1 MPYTPH
7 EHQLKLH
14 KSKAKVKWNQTGRRG
29 GKTRSA
35 LEEDLAIIE
44 SLSHKYV
51 QFPGQEGQTAEE
63 ARLVPAIHVWTVAP
77 TKAQM
82 YQVWNEM
89 QAFIPEHL
97 VSKTNPYRENK
108 LGGGR
113 GSGFKEDALHVWLV
127 FRDKNGRW
135 LQGKDGKPRPRPI
148 VFWELKSADNPE
160 SLQSVGLDFLH
171 ITEAQEIDER
181 GWNKLRPTLS
191 SPGRAGRALV
201 EGIPPVSPSHWF
213 ARNFKRAKEKPS
225 TRREAFSW
233 TAFDNPLLTDEQ
245 KEEIMDDKE
254 TMMEDDWNRLYM
266 AIQPEGAGAF
276 FRKVD
281 KAARAKELYQPAAG
295 QQYVAGLDLGRSN
308 DATVL
313 IIKNR
318 KTRESV
324 SATELLKTDWLVQME
339 TIKSEAR
346 RWNLKQI
353 VMDSTGLGGQFARDI
368 MYNEMLTEGIPV
380 VAFNFTPVAK
390 YHDLYLPYRVALE
403 HQEVSFPA
411 EWGKLTSQLM
421 DTTHKETANRGHVFG
436 TSSGGHDDWAD
447 AEVLALYG
455 CDPIEYAQ
463 STRPARSTE
472 GMEPLRPNYIPKRR
486 RGKLS
491 LIEMT
496 RSSRHR
502 DLNEQIDALL
512 EEEKAGLNV

>member
-1 MPYTPH
+1 MPYQPH

-35 LEEDLAIIE
+35 LEEDLAVIE

-51 QFPGQEGQTAEE
+51 EIPSQPGKQTAEE

-97 VSKTNPYRENK
+97 VSKTNPYRDNK

-113 GSGFKEDALHVWLV
+113 GSGFKEDALHVWLT
-127 FRDKNGRW
+127 FKDKNGRW
-135 LQGKDGKPRPRPI
+135 LRGRDGKPRPRPI

-171 ITEAQEIDER
+171 ITEAQEVAEI

-191 SPGRAGRALV
+191 SPGRAGRALI

-213 ARNFKRAKEKPS
+213 ARNFKRAKASPS
-225 TRREAFSW
+225 RRREAFSW
-233 TAFDNPLLTDEQ
+233 TAFDNPLLTEDQ
-245 KEEIMDDKE
+245 KEEIRDDKE

-281 KAARAKELYQPAAG
+281 LAARSTELMRPAKGGAE
-295 QQYVAGLDLGRSN
+295 YVAGLDLGRSN

-313 IIKNR
+313 IVKNR

-324 SATELLKTDWLVQME
+324 SVTELLKTDWTIQME
-339 TIKSEAR
+339 TIRSEAR

-368 MYNEMLTEGIPV
+368 MYTEMLAENIPV
-380 VAFNFTPVAK
+380 IAFNFTPVAK
-390 YHDLYLPYRVALE
+390 YHDLYLPYRIALE
-403 HQEVSFPA
+403 HEQVSFPA
-411 EWGKLTSQLM
+411 DWNKLSSQLM
-421 DTTHKETANRGHVFG
+421 DTTHKETSNRGHVFG
-436 TSSGGHDDWAD
+436 TSSGAHDDWAD

-455 CDPIEYAQ
+455 CDPVEY
-463 STRPARSTE
+463 SMTTRKQRDSS
-472 GMEPLRPNYIPKRR
+472 GMEPLRPNFISKR
-486 RGKLS
+486 RGKKRGFIGL
-491 LIEMT
+491 T
-496 RSSRHR
+496 REARHAAYL
-502 DLNEQIDALL
+502 DEVDTIL
-512 EEEKAGLNV
+512 EAETIR

>member
-1 MPYTPH
+1 VPYIPH

-35 LEEDLAIIE
+35 LEEDLAVIE
-44 SLSHKYV
+44 FLSHQYV
-51 QFPGQEGQTAEE
+51 KLPDHPLQTAEE

-97 VSKTNPYRENK
+97 VSKTNPYRDNK

-113 GSGFKEDALHVWLV
+113 GSGFKEDALHVWLA
-127 FRDKNGRW
+127 FKDKNGRW
-135 LQGKDGKPRPRPI
+135 LRGRDGKQRPRPV
-148 VFWELKSADNPE
+148 VFWELKSADNPD

-171 ITEAQEIDER
+171 VTEAQEIAEI

-191 SPGRAGRALV
+191 SPGRAGRALI

-213 ARNFKRAKEKPS
+213 ARNFKRAKESPNS
-225 TRREAFSW
+225 RRESFSW
-233 TAFDNPLLTDEQ
+233 TAFDNPLLTEDQ
-245 KEEIMDDKE
+245 KEEIREDKE

-266 AIQPEGAGAF
+266 AIQPEGVGAF

-281 KAARAKELYQPAAG
+281 VAARGQELYAPKNG
-295 QQYVAGLDLGRSN
+295 EEYIAGLDLGRSN

-313 IIKNR
+313 IVKNR

-324 SATELLKTDWLVQME
+324 SVTELLKTDWTIQME
-339 TIKSEAR
+339 TIRSEAR
-346 RWNLKQI
+346 RWRLKQI

-368 MYNEMLTEGIPV
+368 MYNEMLAEGIPV
-380 VAFNFTPVAK
+380 IAFNFTPVAK
-390 YHDLYLPYRVALE
+390 YHDLYLPYRIALE
-403 HQEVSFPA
+403 HEEVSFPA
-411 EWGKLTSQLM
+411 YWSKLSSQLM
-421 DTTHKETANRGHVFG
+421 DTTHRETSNRGHVFG
-436 TSSGGHDDWAD
+436 ISSGVHDDWAD

-455 CDPIEYAQ
+455 CDPVEYSL
-463 STRPARSTE
+463 STRPVRNTG
-472 GMEPLRPNYIPKRR
+472 GMEPLRPNHTSSRPK
-486 RGKLS
+486 KLDFIG
-491 LIEMT
+491 LT
-496 RSSRHR
+496 RSARHAAFN
-502 DLNEQIDALL
+502 DEIDQIL
-512 EEEKAGLNV
+512 ESEKVR

>member
-1 MPYTPH
+1 MPYQPH

-35 LEEDLAIIE
+35 LEEDLAVIE

-51 QFPGQEGQTAEE
+51 EIPSQPGKQTAEE

-97 VSKTNPYRENK
+97 VSKTNPYRDNK

-113 GSGFKEDALHVWLV
+113 GSGFKEDALHVWLT
-127 FRDKNGRW
+127 FKDRNGRW
-135 LQGKDGKPRPRPI
+135 LRGRDGKPRPRPI

-171 ITEAQEIDER
+171 ITEAQEIAEI

-213 ARNFKRAKEKPS
+213 ARNFKRAKESPS
-225 TRREAFSW
+225 RRRESFSW
-233 TAFDNPLLTDEQ
+233 TAFDNPLLTEDQ
-245 KEEIMDDKE
+245 KEEIRDDKE

-281 KAARAKELYQPAAG
+281 LAARSTELMRPAKGGAE
-295 QQYVAGLDLGRSN
+295 YVAGLDLGRSN

-313 IIKNR
+313 IVKNR

-324 SATELLKTDWLVQME
+324 SVTELLKTDWTIQME
-339 TIKSEAR
+339 TIRSEAR

-368 MYNEMLTEGIPV
+368 MYTEMLAENIPV
-380 VAFNFTPVAK
+380 IAFNFTPVAK
-390 YHDLYLPYRVALE
+390 YHDLYLPYRIALE
-403 HQEVSFPA
+403 HEQVSFPA
-411 EWGKLTSQLM
+411 DWNKLSSQLM
-421 DTTHKETANRGHVFG
+421 DTTHKETSNRGHVFG
-436 TSSGGHDDWAD
+436 TSSGAHDDWAD

-455 CDPIEYAQ
+455 CDPVEY
-463 STRPARSTE
+463 SMTTRKQRDSS
-472 GMEPLRPNYIPKRR
+472 GMEPLRPNFISKR
-486 RGKLS
+486 RGKKRGFIGL
-491 LIEMT
+491 T
-496 RSSRHR
+496 REARHAAYL
-502 DLNEQIDALL
+502 DEVDTIL
-512 EEEKAGLNV
+512 EAETIR

>member
-35 LEEDLAIIE
+35 LEEDLAVIE
-44 SLSHKYV
+44 SLSHQYV
-51 QFPGQEGQTAEE
+51 KLPDQPLQTAEE

-97 VSKTNPYRENK
+97 VSKTNPYRDNK

-113 GSGFKEDALHVWLV
+113 GSGFKEDALHVWLT
-127 FRDKNGRW
+127 FKDKNGRW
-135 LQGKDGKPRPRPI
+135 LRGRDGKQRPRPV
-148 VFWELKSADNPE
+148 VFWELKSADNPD

-171 ITEAQEIDER
+171 ITEAQEIAEI

-201 EGIPPVSPSHWF
+201 EGIPPVSTSHWF
-213 ARNFKRAKEKPS
+213 ARNFKRAKASPNN
-225 TRREAFSW
+225 RREAFSW
-233 TAFDNPLLTDEQ
+233 TAFDNPLLTEDQ
-245 KEEIMDDKE
+245 KEEIREDKE

-266 AIQPEGAGAF
+266 AIQPEGVGAF

-281 KAARAKELYQPAAG
+281 VAARGQELYAPKNG
-295 QQYVAGLDLGRSN
+295 EEYIAGLDLGRSN

-313 IIKNR
+313 IVKNR

-324 SATELLKTDWLVQME
+324 SVTELLKTDWTIQME
-339 TIKSEAR
+339 TIRSEAR
-346 RWNLKQI
+346 RWRLKQI

-368 MYNEMLTEGIPV
+368 MYNEMLAEGIPV
-380 VAFNFTPVAK
+380 IAFNFTPVAK
-390 YHDLYLPYRVALE
+390 YHDLYLPYRIALE
-403 HQEVSFPA
+403 HEEVSFPA
-411 EWGKLTSQLM
+411 YWSKLSSQLM

-436 TSSGGHDDWAD
+436 TSSGAHDDWAD

-455 CDPIEYAQ
+455 CDPVEYSL
-463 STRPARSTE
+463 STRPVKTAS
-472 GMEPLRPNYIPKRR
+472 GMEPLTPNYISSKSK
-486 RGKLS
+486 KLDFIG
-491 LIEMT
+491 LT
-496 RSSRHR
+496 RSARHAAFN
-502 DLNEQIDALL
+502 DEIDQIL
-512 EEEKAGLNV
+512 ESEKVR

>member
-1 MPYTPH
+1 MPYQPH

-14 KSKAKVKWNQTGRRG
+14 RSKAKVKWNQTGRRG

-35 LEEDLAIIE
+35 LEEDLAVIE

-51 QFPGQEGQTAEE
+51 QFPNSDKKQTAEE

-89 QAFIPEHL
+89 QAFIPEYL
-97 VSKTNPYRENK
+97 VSKTNPYRDNK

-113 GSGFKEDALHVWLV
+113 GSGFKEDALHVWLT
-127 FRDKNGRW
+127 FKDRNGRW
-135 LQGKDGKPRPRPI
+135 LRGRDGKVRPRPI

-171 ITEAQEIDER
+171 VTEAQEIDER

-191 SPGRAGRALV
+191 SPGRAGRALI

-225 TRREAFSW
+225 RRREAFSW
-233 TAFDNPLLTDEQ
+233 SAFDNPLLTDEQ
-245 KEEIMDDKE
+245 KEEILEDKE
-254 TMMEDDWNRLYM
+254 TMMEEDWNRLYM
-266 AIQPEGAGAF
+266 AIQPEGVGAF

-281 KAARAKELYQPAAG
+281 KAARGKELLRPDHTQE
-295 QQYVAGLDLGRSN
+295 YVAGLDLGRSN

-313 IIKNR
+313 IVKNR

-324 SATELLKTDWLVQME
+324 SATELLKTDWTLQME
-339 TIKSEAR
+339 TIRSEAR
-346 RWNLKQI
+346 RWNLRQI

-368 MYNEMLTEGIPV
+368 MYNEMLAEGIPV

-403 HQEVSFPA
+403 HEQVSFPP
-411 EWGKLTSQLM
+411 EWSKLSSQLM

-455 CDPIEYAQ
+455 CDPVEYAQ
-463 STRPARSTE
+463 STRSLRDTM
-472 GMEPLRPNYIPKRR
+472 GMEPLRPNFISRR
-486 RGKLS
+486 RGKKRGFIGL
-491 LIEMT
+491 T
-496 RSSRHR
+496 REARHA
-502 DLNEQIDALL
+502 DYFNEIDNLL
-512 EEEKAGLNV
+512 EAETIR

>member
-35 LEEDLAIIE
+35 LEEDLAVIE

-51 QFPGQEGQTAEE
+51 EFPNDPNKQTAEE

-97 VSKTNPYRENK
+97 VSKTNPYRDNK

-113 GSGFKEDALHVWLV
+113 GSGFKEDALHVWLT
-127 FRDKNGRW
+127 FKDKNGRW
-135 LQGKDGKPRPRPI
+135 LKGRDGKPRPRPI

-171 ITEAQEIDER
+171 ITEAQEIAEI

-213 ARNFKRAKEKPS
+213 ARNFKRAKESPS
-225 TRREAFSW
+225 RRRESFSW
-233 TAFDNPLLTDEQ
+233 TAFDNPLLTEDQ
-245 KEEIMDDKE
+245 KEEIREDKE

-281 KAARAKELYQPAAG
+281 KASRGTELMRPAGSGAE
-295 QQYVAGLDLGRSN
+295 YVAGLDLGRSN

-313 IIKNR
+313 IVKNR

-324 SATELLKTDWLVQME
+324 SVTELLKTDWTIQME
-339 TIKSEAR
+339 TIRSEAR

-368 MYNEMLTEGIPV
+368 MYTEMLAEGIPV
-380 VAFNFTPVAK
+380 IAFNFSPVSK
-390 YHDLYLPYRVALE
+390 YHDLYLPYRIALE
-403 HQEVSFPA
+403 HEQVSFPA
-411 EWGKLTSQLM
+411 EWNKLSSQLM

-436 TSSGGHDDWAD
+436 TSSGSHDDWAD

-455 CDPIEYAQ
+455 CDPVEYSVTTRKKRE
-463 STRPARSTE
+463 ST
-472 GMEPLRPNYIPKRR
+472 GIEPLRPNFISKRR
-486 RGKLS
+486 KKHG
-491 LIEMT
+491 LIGLT
-496 RSSRHR
+496 REARHAGYL
-502 DLNEQIDALL
+502 DGIDEVL
-512 EEEKAGLNV
+512 EAGIIR

>member
-1 MPYTPH
+1 MPYQPH

-35 LEEDLAIIE
+35 LEEDLAVIE

-51 QFPGQEGQTAEE
+51 EIPSQPGKQTAEE

-97 VSKTNPYRENK
+97 VSKTNPYRDNK

-113 GSGFKEDALHVWLV
+113 GSGFKEDALHVWLT
-127 FRDKNGRW
+127 FKDRNGRW
-135 LQGKDGKPRPRPI
+135 LRGRDGKPRPRPI
-148 VFWELKSADNPE
+148 IFWELKSADNPE

-171 ITEAQEIDER
+171 ITEAQEIAEI

-191 SPGRAGRALV
+191 SPGRAGRALI

-213 ARNFKRAKEKPS
+213 ARNFKRAKASPS
-225 TRREAFSW
+225 RRREAFSW
-233 TAFDNPLLTDEQ
+233 TAFDNPLLTEDQ
-245 KEEIMDDKE
+245 KEEIRDDKE

-281 KAARAKELYQPAAG
+281 KAARGTELMRPAKGGAE
-295 QQYVAGLDLGRSN
+295 YVAGLDLGRSN

-313 IIKNR
+313 IVKNR

-324 SATELLKTDWLVQME
+324 SATELLKTDWTIQME
-339 TIKSEAR
+339 TIRSEAR

-368 MYNEMLTEGIPV
+368 MYTEMLAERIPV
-380 VAFNFTPVAK
+380 IAFNFTPVAK
-390 YHDLYLPYRVALE
+390 YHDLYLPYRIALE
-403 HQEVSFPA
+403 HEEVSFPA
-411 EWGKLTSQLM
+411 EWNKLSSQLM
-421 DTTHKETANRGHVFG
+421 DTTHKETTNRGHVFG
-436 TSSGGHDDWAD
+436 TSSGAHDDWAD

-455 CDPIEYAQ
+455 CDPVEY
-463 STRPARSTE
+463 SVTTRKQRETG
-472 GMEPLRPNYIPKRR
+472 GMEPLRPNFISKR
-486 RGKLS
+486 RGKKRGFIGL
-491 LIEMT
+491 T
-496 RSSRHR
+496 REARHAAYL
-502 DLNEQIDALL
+502 DEVDTIL
-512 EEEKAGLNV
+512 EAETIR

>member
-1 MPYTPH
+1 MPYQPH

-35 LEEDLAIIE
+35 LEEDLAVIE

-51 QFPGQEGQTAEE
+51 EIPSQPGKQTAEE

-97 VSKTNPYRENK
+97 VSKTNPYRDNK

-113 GSGFKEDALHVWLV
+113 GSGFKEDALHVWLT
-127 FRDKNGRW
+127 FKDRNGRW
-135 LQGKDGKPRPRPI
+135 LRGRDGKPRPRPI
-148 VFWELKSADNPE
+148 IFWELKSADNPE

-171 ITEAQEIDER
+171 ITEAQEIAEI

-191 SPGRAGRALV
+191 SPGRAGRALI

-213 ARNFKRAKEKPS
+213 ARNFKRAKASPS
-225 TRREAFSW
+225 RRREAFSW
-233 TAFDNPLLTDEQ
+233 TAFDNPLLTEDQKDE
-245 KEEIMDDKE
+245 IRDDKE

-281 KAARAKELYQPAAG
+281 KAARGTELMRPAKGGAE
-295 QQYVAGLDLGRSN
+295 YVAGLDLGRSN

-313 IIKNR
+313 IVKNR

-324 SATELLKTDWLVQME
+324 SATELLKTDWTIQME
-339 TIKSEAR
+339 TIRSEAR

-368 MYNEMLTEGIPV
+368 MYTEMLAERIPV
-380 VAFNFTPVAK
+380 IAFNFTPVAK
-390 YHDLYLPYRVALE
+390 YHDLYLPYRIALE
-403 HQEVSFPA
+403 HEEVSFPA
-411 EWGKLTSQLM
+411 EWNKLSSQLM
-421 DTTHKETANRGHVFG
+421 DTTHKETSNRGHVFG
-436 TSSGGHDDWAD
+436 TSSGAHDDWAD

-455 CDPIEYAQ
+455 CDPVEYSVTTHKQ
-463 STRPARSTE
+463 RETG
-472 GMEPLRPNYIPKRR
+472 GMEPLRPNFISKR
-486 RGKLS
+486 RGKKRGFIGL
-491 LIEMT
+491 T
-496 RSSRHR
+496 REARHAAYL
-502 DLNEQIDALL
+502 DEVDTIL
-512 EEEKAGLNV
+512 EAETIR

>member
-35 LEEDLAIIE
+35 LEEDLAVIE

-51 QFPGQEGQTAEE
+51 EIPSLPGKQTAEE

-97 VSKTNPYRENK
+97 VSKTNPYRDNK

-113 GSGFKEDALHVWLV
+113 GSGFKEDALHVWLT
-127 FRDKNGRW
+127 FKDKNGRW
-135 LQGKDGKPRPRPI
+135 LRGRDGKPRPRPI

-171 ITEAQEIDER
+171 ITEAQEIAEI

-191 SPGRAGRALV
+191 SPGRAGRALI

-213 ARNFKRAKEKPS
+213 ARNFKRAKASPS
-225 TRREAFSW
+225 RRREAFSW
-233 TAFDNPLLTDEQ
+233 TAFDNPLLTEEQ
-245 KEEIMDDKE
+245 KEEIRDDKE

-266 AIQPEGAGAF
+266 AIQPEGVGAF

-281 KAARAKELYQPAAG
+281 IAARSTQLLRPAKGGAE
-295 QQYVAGLDLGRSN
+295 YVAGLDLGRSN

-313 IIKNR
+313 IVKNR

-324 SATELLKTDWLVQME
+324 SVVELLKTDWMIQME
-339 TIKSEAR
+339 TIRAEAR
-346 RWNLKQI
+346 RWQLKQI

-368 MYNEMLTEGIPV
+368 MYTEMLAEGIPV
-380 VAFNFTPVAK
+380 IAFNFTPVSK
-390 YHDLYLPYRVALE
+390 YHDLYLPYRIALE
-403 HQEVSFPA
+403 HEQVSFPA
-411 EWGKLTSQLM
+411 EWNKLSSQLM

-436 TSSGGHDDWAD
+436 TSSGAHDDWAD

-455 CDPIEYAQ
+455 CDPVEY
-463 STRPARSTE
+463 SVTTRKTRDSS
-472 GMEPLRPNYIPKRR
+472 GMEPLRPNFIPKRR
-486 RGKLS
+486 GKKRGFIGL
-491 LIEMT
+491 T
-496 RSSRHR
+496 REARHAAYL
-502 DLNEQIDALL
+502 DEVDTIL
-512 EEEKAGLNV
+512 EAETIR

>member
-1 MPYTPH
+1 MPYQPH

-35 LEEDLAIIE
+35 LEEDLAVIE

-51 QFPGQEGQTAEE
+51 EIPSQPGKQTAEE

-97 VSKTNPYRENK
+97 VSKTNPYRDNK

-113 GSGFKEDALHVWLV
+113 GSGFKEDALHVWLT
-127 FRDKNGRW
+127 FKDRNGRW
-135 LQGKDGKPRPRPI
+135 LRGRDGKPRPRPI

-171 ITEAQEIDER
+171 ITEAQEVAEI

-191 SPGRAGRALV
+191 SPGRAGRALI

-213 ARNFKRAKEKPS
+213 ARNFKRAKASPS
-225 TRREAFSW
+225 RRREAFSW
-233 TAFDNPLLTDEQ
+233 TAFDNPLLTEDQ
-245 KEEIMDDKE
+245 KEEIRDDKE

-281 KAARAKELYQPAAG
+281 LAARSTELMRPAKGGAE
-295 QQYVAGLDLGRSN
+295 YVAGLDLGRSN

-313 IIKNR
+313 IVKNR

-324 SATELLKTDWLVQME
+324 SVTELLKTDWTIQME
-339 TIKSEAR
+339 TIRSEAR

-368 MYNEMLTEGIPV
+368 MYTEMLAENIPV
-380 VAFNFTPVAK
+380 IAFNFTPVAK
-390 YHDLYLPYRVALE
+390 YHDLYLPYRIALE
-403 HQEVSFPA
+403 HEQVSFPA
-411 EWGKLTSQLM
+411 DWNKLSSQLM
-421 DTTHKETANRGHVFG
+421 DTTHKETSNRGHVFG
-436 TSSGGHDDWAD
+436 TSSGAHDDWAD

-455 CDPIEYAQ
+455 CDPVEY
-463 STRPARSTE
+463 SMTTRKQRDSS
-472 GMEPLRPNYIPKRR
+472 GMEPLRPNFISKR
-486 RGKLS
+486 RGKKRGFIGL
-491 LIEMT
+491 T
-496 RSSRHR
+496 REARHAAYL
-502 DLNEQIDALL
+502 DEVDTIL
-512 EEEKAGLNV
+512 EAETIR

>member
-1 MPYTPH
+1 MPYQPH

-35 LEEDLAIIE
+35 LEEDLAVIE

-51 QFPGQEGQTAEE
+51 EIPSLPGRQTAEE

-97 VSKTNPYRENK
+97 VSKTNPYRDNK

-113 GSGFKEDALHVWLV
+113 GSGFKEDALHVWLT
-127 FRDKNGRW
+127 FKDRNGRW
-135 LQGKDGKPRPRPI
+135 LRGRDGKPRPRPI

-171 ITEAQEIDER
+171 ITEAQEIAEI

-191 SPGRAGRALV
+191 SPGRAGRALI

-213 ARNFKRAKEKPS
+213 ARNFKRAKASPS
-225 TRREAFSW
+225 RRREAFSW
-233 TAFDNPLLTDEQ
+233 TAFDNPLLTEDQ
-245 KEEIMDDKE
+245 KEEIRDDKE

-266 AIQPEGAGAF
+266 AIQPEGVGAF

-281 KAARAKELYQPAAG
+281 IAARAEELYKPAPAPAE
-295 QQYVAGLDLGRSN
+295 YVAGLDLGRSN

-313 IIKNR
+313 IVKNR

-324 SATELLKTDWLVQME
+324 SVVELLKTDWTIQME
-339 TIKSEAR
+339 TIRAEAR
-346 RWNLKQI
+346 RWKLKQI

-368 MYNEMLTEGIPV
+368 MYTEMLAEGIPV
-380 VAFNFTPVAK
+380 IAFNFTPVAK
-390 YHDLYLPYRVALE
+390 YHDLYLPYRIALE
-403 HQEVSFPA
+403 HEQVSFPKG
-411 EWGKLTSQLM
+411 WNKLSSQLM

-436 TSSGGHDDWAD
+436 TSSGAHDDWAD

-455 CDPIEYAQ
+455 CDPVEY
-463 STRPARSTE
+463 SVTTRKQRESG
-472 GMEPLRPNYIPKRR
+472 GMEPLRPNFISKR
-486 RGKLS
+486 RGKKRGFIGL
-491 LIEMT
+491 T
-496 RSSRHR
+496 REARHA
-502 DLNEQIDALL
+502 DALDEIDKVL
-512 EEEKAGLNV
+512 EAETIR

>member
-1 MPYTPH
+1 MPYQPH

-35 LEEDLAIIE
+35 LEEDLAVIE

-51 QFPGQEGQTAEE
+51 EIPSQPGKQTAEE

-97 VSKTNPYRENK
+97 VSKTNPYRDNK

-113 GSGFKEDALHVWLV
+113 GSGFKEDALHVWLT
-127 FRDKNGRW
+127 FKDRNGRW
-135 LQGKDGKPRPRPI
+135 LRGRDGKPRPRPI
-148 VFWELKSADNPE
+148 IFWELKSADNPE

-171 ITEAQEIDER
+171 ITEAQEIAEI

-191 SPGRAGRALV
+191 SPGRAGRALI

-213 ARNFKRAKEKPS
+213 ARNFKRAKESPS
-225 TRREAFSW
+225 RRREAFSW
-233 TAFDNPLLTDEQ
+233 TAFDNPLLTEDQKDE
-245 KEEIMDDKE
+245 IRDDKE

-281 KAARAKELYQPAAG
+281 KAARGTELMRPAKGGAE
-295 QQYVAGLDLGRSN
+295 YVAGLDLGRSN

-313 IIKNR
+313 IVKNR

-324 SATELLKTDWLVQME
+324 SATELLKTDWTIQME
-339 TIKSEAR
+339 TIRSEAR

-353 VMDSTGLGGQFARDI
+353 IMDSTGLGGQFARDI
-368 MYNEMLTEGIPV
+368 MYTEMLAERIPV
-380 VAFNFTPVAK
+380 IAFNFTPVAK
-390 YHDLYLPYRVALE
+390 YHDLYLPYRIALE
-403 HQEVSFPA
+403 HEEVSFPA
-411 EWGKLTSQLM
+411 EWSKLSSQLM
-421 DTTHKETANRGHVFG
+421 DTTHKETTNRGHVFG
-436 TSSGGHDDWAD
+436 TSSGAHDDWAD

-455 CDPIEYAQ
+455 CDPVEYSVTTHKQ
-463 STRPARSTE
+463 RETG
-472 GMEPLRPNYIPKRR
+472 GMEPLRPNFISKR
-486 RGKLS
+486 RGKKRGFIGL
-491 LIEMT
+491 T
-496 RSSRHR
+496 REARHAAYL
-502 DLNEQIDALL
+502 DEVDTIL
-512 EEEKAGLNV
+512 EAETIR

>member
-1 MPYTPH
+1 MPYQPH

-35 LEEDLAIIE
+35 LEEDLAVIE

-51 QFPGQEGQTAEE
+51 EIPSQPGKQTAEE

-97 VSKTNPYRENK
+97 VSKTNPYRDNK

-113 GSGFKEDALHVWLV
+113 GSGFKEDALHVWLT
-127 FRDKNGRW
+127 FKDRNGRW
-135 LQGKDGKPRPRPI
+135 LRGRDGKPRPRPI
-148 VFWELKSADNPE
+148 IFWELKSADNPE

-171 ITEAQEIDER
+171 ITEAQEIAEI

-191 SPGRAGRALV
+191 SPGRAGRALI

-213 ARNFKRAKEKPS
+213 ARNFKRAKESPS
-225 TRREAFSW
+225 RRREAFSW
-233 TAFDNPLLTDEQ
+233 TAFDNPLLTEDQKDE
-245 KEEIMDDKE
+245 IRDDKE

-281 KAARAKELYQPAAG
+281 KAARGTELMRPAKGGAE
-295 QQYVAGLDLGRSN
+295 YVAGLDLGRSN

-313 IIKNR
+313 IVKNR

-324 SATELLKTDWLVQME
+324 SATELLKTDWTIQME
-339 TIKSEAR
+339 TIRSEAR

-353 VMDSTGLGGQFARDI
+353 IMDSTGLGGQFARDI
-368 MYNEMLTEGIPV
+368 MYTEMLAERIPV
-380 VAFNFTPVAK
+380 IAFNFTPVAK
-390 YHDLYLPYRVALE
+390 YHDLYLPYRIALE
-403 HQEVSFPA
+403 HEEVSFPA
-411 EWGKLTSQLM
+411 EWSKLSSQLM
-421 DTTHKETANRGHVFG
+421 DTTHKETTNRGHVFG
-436 TSSGGHDDWAD
+436 TSSGAHDDWAD

-455 CDPIEYAQ
+455 CDPVEYSVTTHKQ
-463 STRPARSTE
+463 RETG
-472 GMEPLRPNYIPKRR
+472 GMEPLRPNFISKR
-486 RGKLS
+486 RGKKRGFIGL
-491 LIEMT
+491 T
-496 RSSRHR
+496 REARHATYL
-502 DLNEQIDALL
+502 DEVDTIL
-512 EEEKAGLNV
+512 EAETIR

>member
-1 MPYTPH
+1 MPYKPH

-14 KSKAKVKWNQTGRRG
+14 QSKAKVKWNQTGRRG

-35 LEEDLAIIE
+35 LEEDLAVIE
-44 SLSHKYV
+44 ELSQEYV
-51 QFPGQEGQTAEE
+51 VFPNDPRNVMNAEE

-108 LGGGR
+108 LAGGR

-127 FRDKNGRW
+127 FKDSNGRW
-135 LQGKDGKPRPRPI
+135 LRGKDGKPRPRPV

-171 ITEAQEIDER
+171 VTEAQEIAEI

-201 EGIPPVSPSHWF
+201 EGIPPVSPGHWF

-225 TRREAFSW
+225 SRRESFSW
-233 TAFDNPLLTDEQ
+233 TAFDNPLLTEDQ
-245 KEEIMDDKE
+245 KEEIRDDRE

-266 AIQPEGAGAF
+266 AIQPEGVGAF

-281 KAARAKELYQPAAG
+281 KAAIATQLLRPRSNDE
-295 QQYVAGLDLGRSN
+295 YVAGLDLGRSN

-313 IIKNR
+313 IVKNR
-318 KTRESV
+318 RTRESV
-324 SATELLKTDWLVQME
+324 FATELLKTDWTIQME
-339 TIKSEAR
+339 VVRTEAR

-368 MYNEMLTEGIPV
+368 MYNEMLAEGIPV
-380 VAFNFTPVAK
+380 IAFNFTPVSK
-390 YHDLYLPYRVALE
+390 YHDLFLPYRVALE
-403 HQEVSFPA
+403 HEQVTFPVD
-411 EWGKLTSQLM
+411 WTKLSTQLM
-421 DTTHKETANRGHVFG
+421 DISHKETANRGHVF
-436 TSSGGHDDWAD
+436 TTISGKHDDWVD
-447 AEVLALYG
+447 AEVLALHG
-455 CDPIEYAQ
+455 CDPVEYAQ
-463 STRPARSTE
+463 KARTNKSFK
-472 GMEPLRPNYIPKRR
+472 GAEPLRPLNTMRR
-486 RGKLS
+486 RRKNSFFQG
-491 LIEMT
+491 IREE
-496 RSSRHR
+496 RHAEVL
-502 DLNEQIDALL
+502 DEVDVVINGEPV
-512 EEEKAGLNV
+512 KM

>member
-1 MPYTPH
+1 MPYQPH

-35 LEEDLAIIE
+35 LEEDLAVIE

-51 QFPGQEGQTAEE
+51 EIPSLPGRQTAEE

-97 VSKTNPYRENK
+97 VSKTNPYRDNK

-113 GSGFKEDALHVWLV
+113 GSGFKEDALHVWLT
-127 FRDKNGRW
+127 FKDRNGRW
-135 LQGKDGKPRPRPI
+135 LRGRDGKPRPRPI

-171 ITEAQEIDER
+171 ITEAQEVAEI

-191 SPGRAGRALV
+191 SPGRAGRALI

-213 ARNFKRAKEKPS
+213 ARNFKRAKASPS
-225 TRREAFSW
+225 RRREAFSW
-233 TAFDNPLLTDEQ
+233 TAFDNPLLTEDQ
-245 KEEIMDDKE
+245 KEEIRDDKE

-281 KAARAKELYQPAAG
+281 LAARSTELMRPAKGGAE
-295 QQYVAGLDLGRSN
+295 YVAGLDLGRSN

-313 IIKNR
+313 IVKNR

-324 SATELLKTDWLVQME
+324 SVTELLKTDWTIQME
-339 TIKSEAR
+339 TIRSEAR

-368 MYNEMLTEGIPV
+368 MYTEMLAENIPV
-380 VAFNFTPVAK
+380 IAFNFTPVAK
-390 YHDLYLPYRVALE
+390 YHDLYLPYRIALE
-403 HQEVSFPA
+403 HEQVSFPA
-411 EWGKLTSQLM
+411 DWNKLSSQLM
-421 DTTHKETANRGHVFG
+421 DTTHKETSNRGHVFG
-436 TSSGGHDDWAD
+436 TSSGAHDDWAD

-455 CDPIEYAQ
+455 CDPVEY
-463 STRPARSTE
+463 SMTTRKQRDSS
-472 GMEPLRPNYIPKRR
+472 GMEPLRPNFISKR
-486 RGKLS
+486 RGKKRGFIGL
-491 LIEMT
+491 T
-496 RSSRHR
+496 REARHAAYL
-502 DLNEQIDALL
+502 DEVDTIL
-512 EEEKAGLNV
+512 EAETIR

>member
-1 MPYTPH
+1 MPYQPH

-35 LEEDLAIIE
+35 LEEDLAVIE

-51 QFPGQEGQTAEE
+51 EIPSQPGKQTAEE

-97 VSKTNPYRENK
+97 VSKTNPYRDNK

-113 GSGFKEDALHVWLV
+113 GSGFKEDALHVWLT
-127 FRDKNGRW
+127 FKDRNGRW
-135 LQGKDGKPRPRPI
+135 LRGRDGKPRPRPI
-148 VFWELKSADNPE
+148 IFWELKSADNPE

-171 ITEAQEIDER
+171 ITEAQEIAEI

-191 SPGRAGRALV
+191 SPGRAGRALI

-213 ARNFKRAKEKPS
+213 ARNFKRAKASPS
-225 TRREAFSW
+225 RRREAFSW
-233 TAFDNPLLTDEQ
+233 TAFDNPLLTEDQ
-245 KEEIMDDKE
+245 KEEIRDDKE

-281 KAARAKELYQPAAG
+281 KAARGTELMRPAKGGAE
-295 QQYVAGLDLGRSN
+295 YVAGLDLGRSN

-313 IIKNR
+313 IVKNR

-324 SATELLKTDWLVQME
+324 SATELLKTDWTIQME
-339 TIKSEAR
+339 TIRSEAR

-368 MYNEMLTEGIPV
+368 MYTEMLAERIPV
-380 VAFNFTPVAK
+380 IAFNFTPVAK
-390 YHDLYLPYRVALE
+390 YHDLYLPYRIALE
-403 HQEVSFPA
+403 HEEVSFPA
-411 EWGKLTSQLM
+411 EWSKLSSQLM
-421 DTTHKETANRGHVFG
+421 DTTHKETTNRGHVFG
-436 TSSGGHDDWAD
+436 TSSGAHDDWAD

-455 CDPIEYAQ
+455 CDPVEY
-463 STRPARSTE
+463 SVTTRKQRETG
-472 GMEPLRPNYIPKRR
+472 GMEPLRPNFISKR
-486 RGKLS
+486 RGKKRGFIGL
-491 LIEMT
+491 T
-496 RSSRHR
+496 REARHAAYL
-502 DLNEQIDALL
+502 DEVDTIL
-512 EEEKAGLNV
+512 EAETIR